1 MLHVVRPPF
10 NSQLL
15 STHPALVHRWL
26 FDIPGILHRDL
37 SPNNIMCRFIEEMN
51 ASGKLERKVYGVL
64 TDYDLSS
71 WKEALEND
79 YTRTSQQRT
88 GTPPYMAQELL
99 KGMSTTHLYRHDL
112 ESLFYI
118 MLLTTTRH
126 TIDPTKGGVVM
137 REGTRPY
144 QEWFDEQ
151 RYNALGSFKGD
162 SLSVQRPIDLSP
174 AFQVFRP
181 WLRDVRSDFS
191 RGFTYKESCMTD
203 VPLWRREQDGE
214 SSGGATLTPVSF
226 DDETLG
232 GRVSYSTI
240 IEPTRYL
247 KGELEALVV
256 RYKPTASPPLAAP
269 TSAVKAGAR
278 IDS

>member
-1 MLHVVRPPF
+1 MLHVVRVPF
-10 NSQLL
+10 NSQLP

-79 YTRTSQQRT
+79 YASTSQQHI
-88 GTPPYMAQELL
+88 GTPPYMAYELL
-99 KGMSTTHLYRHDL
+99 KGMSVTHLYRHDL

-118 MLLTTTRH
+118 MLLTAACH

-137 REGTRPY
+137 REGIRPY
-144 QEWFDEQ
+144 RAWLNEKS
-151 RYNALGSFKGD
+151 YSTLGCHKISF
-162 SLSVQRPIDLSP
+162 LFFHEPIDVSP
-174 AFQVFRP
+174 AFEDFRP
-181 WLRDVRSDFS
+181 WLMDLHYVFS
-191 RGFTYKESCMTD
+191 KGFWHKQSQNEERPYSWMLK
-203 VPLWRREQDGE
+203 RAGE
-214 SSGGATLTPVSF
+214 SVPGTTPTPPPF
-226 DDETLG
+226 DDKTLG
-232 GRVSYSTI
+232 GYVDYSAI

-247 KGELEALVV
+247 KGELEGLVI
-256 RYKPTASPPLAAP
+256 RYETPTG
-269 TSAVKAGAR
+269 AVQADG
-278 IDS
+278 